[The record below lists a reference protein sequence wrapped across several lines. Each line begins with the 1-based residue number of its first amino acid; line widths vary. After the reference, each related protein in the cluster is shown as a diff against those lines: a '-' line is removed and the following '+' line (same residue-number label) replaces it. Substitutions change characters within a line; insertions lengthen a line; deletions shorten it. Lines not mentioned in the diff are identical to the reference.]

1 MEANVF
7 HCTGYIINEVK
18 DADIRKLAEFV
29 VAENQRHHCAA
40 DEPFVSEEDSINSV
54 CNEEMALQK
63 MKSHYLTNLLCCVIA
78 MLAGIS
84 CGTTTRNEVFIDTFA
99 LQEAEQVI
107 KIPIDE
113 NTRTY
118 TFSMH
123 HFEDNDATEYV
134 TLENPDYDSKYGVI
148 QYYRLDSC
156 KLSHTVKINYEGD
169 NTIAPPLFGHGTL
182 NLDEIMLTCDIQYFI
197 YKINKNGKIIHRYQY
212 CTNEEQ
218 ADQYIGVELMS
229 MYYNPLVVKNGKIYA
244 ALYLPASEYWST
256 DGHEIQF
263 DKYPLNVE
271 IDTATGDLK
280 YSELRFPKLRTK
292 FDKIGYLNNY
302 SRIYD
307 GKAFVYS
314 FCALDSLY
322 VTTDMRRFSTYPAKS
337 RYMEINDEGYKM
349 GLPHD
354 ESTKLVNT
362 QARYGNIIHDKYR
375 NVYYRFCHMRDDKV
389 RDGDFTKYMRTNYLI
404 CHGEFSVQIIDSTFH
419 VVGETKFER
428 GKYAPMLFFVNKEGL
443 WLSENNDENPN
454 VSDDW
459 LIFRC
464 LKLIKNENI

>member
-1 MEANVF
+1 MKF
-7 HCTGYIINEVK
+7 HYLLNKIC
-18 DADIRKLAEFV
+18 LEFV
-29 VAENQRHHCAA
+29 VL
-40 DEPFVSEEDSINSV
+40 FI
-54 CNEEMALQK
+54 
-63 MKSHYLTNLLCCVIA
+63 
-78 MLAGIS
+78 IS
-84 CGTTTRNEVFIDTFA
+84 CSAPTHNEVFLDMFD
-99 LQEAEQVI
+99 LYESEQTI
-107 KIPIDE
+107 KISIDD

-123 HFEDNDATEYV
+123 HFEDSDGTEYIS
-134 TLENPDYDSKYGVI
+134 LENPEYDSKYGVI

-156 KLSHTVKINYEGD
+156 KLSHTVRINYEGD
-169 NTIAPPLFGHGTL
+169 NTIAPPIFGHGTI
-182 NLDEIMLTCDIQYFI
+182 NLDEIIITCDIQYFM
-197 YKINKNGKIIHRYQY
+197 YKINQNGKIIHQYKY
-212 CTNEEQ
+212 CTNTEN

-229 MYYNPLVVKNGKIYA
+229 MYYNPLIVNNGKIYA
-244 ALYLPASEYWST
+244 ALYLPASEYWSK
-256 DGHEIQF
+256 DGHEIHFEQ
-263 DKYPLNVE
+263 YPLNVE
-271 IDTATGDLK
+271 IDTATGSLK
-280 YSELRFPKLRTK
+280 YSKLCFPKLRTE

-302 SRIYD
+302 SRIFD
-307 GKAFVYS
+307 GKNFVYS

-322 VTTDMRRFSTYPAKS
+322 VTNDMQKFTTYPAKS
-337 RYMEINDEGYKM
+337 RCMEVKNEGYKP
-349 GLPHD
+349 GLSPV
-354 ESTKLVNT
+354 ESSKISNT